1 MWTSRRPE
9 RSTIR
14 WHGGWRR
21 RRRRR
26 CRSASSRRRTFP
38 ECRSSSTTYE
48 RSSVMKRRN
57 TMKAIGA
64 FLGAC
69 LVVPAFAADIDY
81 GKPGTPVKL
90 VVGYQ
95 PYYTQAWSGVVM
107 RGKKFY
113 EKYLPKGSEVEF
125 QIGLQGAII
134 VNNLLAGKQHIGY
147 MGDMPSIVS
156 TTKQEVADVR
166 LVANL
171 GLAYDQCNAFLVRN
185 DAPQFKS
192 DQEAIRWL
200 AGKTVAVPKG
210 SCTDRFA
217 QATFKRFKIEP
228 KEYLNQNIEV
238 ITSNFRAGKLDAAV
252 MWQPTT
258 SRLVDE
264 GLARLVATGKSVQEN
279 DGGFLAMR
287 ADLIKQRPDVVKA
300 WLEAELDA
308 PLFIADP
315 KNAAEVIKMAKEQ
328 TTGFSEKVLWN
339 SLYGRYPDVAGGG
352 DTRNIMHY
360 TFTPEARELI
370 SRAAAFLH
378 SIKSINVDK
387 VRPEAIESK
396 WTEDILRER
405 GLKAPIAE
413 VKALPASQAPRN

>member
-1 MWTSRRPE
+1 MNRRHFIAAA
-9 RSTIR
+9 SLATAAASL
-14 WHGGWRR
+14 GGT
-21 RRRRR
+21 
-26 CRSASSRRRTFP
+26 ALAQQ
-38 ECRSSSTTYE
+38 E
-48 RSSVMKRRN
+48 
-57 TMKAIGA
+57 
-64 FLGAC
+64 
-69 LVVPAFAADIDY
+69 Y
-81 GKPGTPVKL
+81 GKPGGPVTI

-95 PYYTQAWSGVVM
+95 PYYTQSWSGVVM

-113 EKYLPKGSEVEF
+113 EKYLPKGSNVEF

-134 VNNLLAGKQHIGY
+134 VNNMLAGKQHIGY
-147 MGDMPSIVS
+147 MGDMPSIVA
-156 TTKQEVADVR
+156 TTKTEVADVR

-185 DAPQFKS
+185 DAPQFKN

-217 QATFKRFKIEP
+217 QATFKRFNIQP

-300 WLEAELDA
+300 WLQAELDA
-308 PLFIADP
+308 QLFIADA
-315 KNAAEVIKMAKEQ
+315 KNAPEVIKMAKEQ

-339 SLYGRYPDVAGGG
+339 SLYGRYPDAAGGG
-352 DTRNIMHY
+352 EMRNTMHY

-370 SRAAAFLH
+370 TRAATFLH
-378 SIKSINVDK
+378 SIKSINVEK
-387 VRPEAIESK
+387 VRPEAIEAQ
-396 WTEDILRER
+396 WTEEILKER

-413 VKALPASQAPRN
+413 VKALPASQAPK